1 MGEQVKIEKIEGVD
15 LAVLVEEASTE
26 LMAEKRRQAS
36 NIIKNHLQR
45 EEQLVYDIRN
55 LEKNLK
61 GKKDK
66 LAKAQAKIEKIIKG
80 DWSLLSEKKD
90 GPKGQNSKGQDN
102 E

>member
-1 MGEQVKIEKIEGVD
+1 MGEQVKIDPIEGVD
-15 LAVLVEEASTE
+15 LSELVKEASTE

-55 LEKNLK
+55 LKKNLK
-61 GKKDK
+61 GKEEK

-80 DWSLLSEKKD
+80 DWSLLVEKKD
-90 GPKGQNSKGQDN
+90 GPKGHNNKGQD

>member
-1 MGEQVKIEKIEGVD
+1 MGEQVKIDPIEGVD
-15 LAVLVEEASTE
+15 LSELVKEASTE

-45 EEQLVYDIRN
+45 EEQLVLDIRQ

-66 LAKAQAKIEKIIKG
+66 LAKAQIKINKIKEG
-80 DWSLLSEKKD
+80 DWSLLVEKKD
-90 GPKGQNSKGQDN
+90 GPKGHNNKGQD